1 MTQQAT
7 GPDASAPGTAPGSAT
22 VPPGPTTARSTADAH
37 QPRTP
42 RQWATLAVGVVV
54 LVALCLVA
62 GRWQWNRY
70 VARETQIAQ
79 IEANYTAEPVP
90 FGDVLSSPG
99 TALDE
104 DDVWRPVTLEGRY
117 EPDSTVLLRNRPVG
131 GSPGFHV
138 LVPFVTNPTP
148 EAPDGLVVVVDRG
161 FVPLGADAV
170 TPGDLP
176 TPPEGEVEATVT
188 LRADEPA
195 SGKEAPEGQVHA
207 IAADQVLA
215 AGPDGAAWADGR
227 TVGAYGQLRT
237 DEPAAAEL
245 LQPLPKPDTD
255 PGSHLSYAFQWG
267 VFAIGAVAGFWLLV
281 RRDRRDAR
289 GEATTLTAGD
299 LLAAQDPDSARA
311 RREPRTR
318 RPSAEDEEDAL
329 IDAQLDARHP
339 TPREN
344 PGQARETSSA

>member
-1 MTQQAT
+1 MTQ
-7 GPDASAPGTAPGSAT
+7 GTSQE
-22 VPPGPTTARSTADAH
+22 VPSGPTPARATADAH

-42 RQWATLAVGVVV
+42 RQWVTLAVGVVV

-70 VARETQIAQ
+70 VAREAEIER
-79 IEANYTAEPVP
+79 IEANYTSDPVP
-90 FGDVLSSPG
+90 VDDVLAAPG
-99 TALDE
+99 DALDE
-104 DDVWRPVTLEGRY
+104 SDLWRPVTLEGRY
-117 EPDSTVLLRNRPVG
+117 ATDATVLLRNRPVG

-148 EAPDGLVVVVDRG
+148 SAPDGLVVVVDRG
-161 FVPLGADAV
+161 FVPLGTDAV
-170 TPGDLP
+170 TPGDVP
-176 TPPEGEVEATVT
+176 VAPAGEVEATVT
-188 LRADEPA
+188 LRGDEPP
-195 SGKEAPEGQVHA
+195 SDRDAPDGQVQA
-207 IAADQVLA
+207 ISTDQVLA

-237 DEPAAAEL
+237 EVPPAAERLEA
-245 LQPLPKPDTD
+245 LPKPDTD

-289 GEATTLTAGD
+289 GEETALTAGD
-299 LLAAQDPDSARA
+299 LLAAHDPDAARA
-311 RREPRTR
+311 RREPRSR

-329 IDAQLDARHP
+329 IEAQLDGRVGTAQGQR
-339 TPREN
+339 
-344 PGQARETSSA
+344 PGQASETSSA